1 VGDTAPG
8 VEGRGKAAL
17 REGDARDVT
26 QMVERPRHKSTWIRA
41 FLREV
46 FSMPRRHVFVFLVAT
61 VVLVI
66 LEVEFTEGW
75 HLIHILELLGVMG
88 FMYLLW
94 AAWRARPD
102 GIES

>member
-1 VGDTAPG
+1 
-8 VEGRGKAAL
+8 
-17 REGDARDVT
+17 
-26 QMVERPRHKSTWIRA
+26 MVEQPQHKSTWIGA

-66 LEVEFTEGW
+66 LEVEFSEGW
-75 HLIHILELLGVMG
+75 HLVHILELLGVMG

-94 AAWRARPD
+94 AAWRTRPD
-102 GIES
+102 SLES